1 MKYNDFIALIE
12 SLPPYVLGEL
22 YKAYFAF
29 SDLFTFENSNPIDLS
44 YVLQKTLSES
54 ISLTGE
60 KCEYTDYSQKSKRAK
75 KINEEADNFKKL
87 FKRNTPQRSFFDQI
101 KKLLKTAQSKKQST
115 KTSSILNDLQEFP
128 ELKSRFSTANYFQ
141 LDTDALNV
149 RVSLAFAEAV
159 LNEDFDGCTKLY
171 FSLYEAL
178 AETLESEAVFSFSLD
193 EVEREA
199 KRELQEKFAG
209 KSFDSHRSTNFH
221 QDLIVRMQQDGRGL
235 TIHDTSILE
244 FFPVRREGEARP
256 GDEQVKSMAEYIE
269 GSEVLGRDAAS
280 WLAMENILDVYD
292 PFSKI
297 LIEKIMSLEEVG
309 RTGLVAS
316 IQRESISRDISRMC
330 DESLLVVTRFSLDLC
345 NMLDPEK
352 SGPPIVFESHC
363 RLKDVDGKAML
374 MDLSLITVPQPSSL
388 VRQTSGHSEMSASSS
403 SDAVF
408 TGSPPHSTKKTPP
421 SLRKGSPISDG
432 VEEYPDSWNSWL
444 LGNAER
450 PYLSDVTTA
459 ETETCSA

>member
-171 FSLYEAL
+171 FSL
-178 AETLESEAVFSFSLD
+178 
-193 EVEREA
+193 
-199 KRELQEKFAG
+199 
-209 KSFDSHRSTNFH
+209 
-221 QDLIVRMQQDGRGL
+221 
-235 TIHDTSILE
+235 
-244 FFPVRREGEARP
+244 
-256 GDEQVKSMAEYIE
+256 
-269 GSEVLGRDAAS
+269 
-280 WLAMENILDVYD
+280 
-292 PFSKI
+292 
-297 LIEKIMSLEEVG
+297 
-309 RTGLVAS
+309 
-316 IQRESISRDISRMC
+316 
-330 DESLLVVTRFSLDLC
+330 
-345 NMLDPEK
+345 
-352 SGPPIVFESHC
+352 
-363 RLKDVDGKAML
+363 
-374 MDLSLITVPQPSSL
+374 
-388 VRQTSGHSEMSASSS
+388 
-403 SDAVF
+403 
-408 TGSPPHSTKKTPP
+408 
-421 SLRKGSPISDG
+421 
-432 VEEYPDSWNSWL
+432 
-444 LGNAER
+444 
-450 PYLSDVTTA
+450 
-459 ETETCSA
+459 